1 MKTISVDIEGKTQ
14 DIDVPDDYTD
24 EDLDDIV
31 NQLDTAPPETA
42 PPETAPAT
50 VSTTAPKQP
59 GVLSKIGGAMDQA
72 ETAAGEGAYKDWNLI
87 KEAATRPNTNLPT
100 RIAETTG
107 NALGSIVRGGMNL
120 ANVPLAGAGALVKQA
135 FPYTTSKIGQLMTDK
150 RKLTPWSQGEG
161 TSVVDAL
168 GAVGAPMRRAEKDW
182 PRTTQ
187 QLKNILS
194 VEQVLPYGKLAQ
206 VAGKPIVAGTAEALE
221 AATRP
226 AIEGEQVAREGMEYL
241 SRKTGEGLESFGKK
255 TTKPKFSSIS
265 ETDLKEYAGGP
276 SSSAEEGMDAL
287 VNDMSNLGV
296 DSRRGVSASIPKVD
310 NRVALEMANRE
321 NMLDRFVAQVRPS
334 QAHNLDMEQIINDLK
349 DGVVRRSEIAD
360 ELGIGLP
367 NDVAKAIKT
376 LDGIAED
383 LKARDL
389 YKELPPAYIPEV
401 KRIIERDTHAFKK
414 GYIPD
419 KNDLIQHNIGKL
431 TYFKAMDAL
440 NDVIAPVFPEF
451 AISGRNLRKLIG
463 IKGILEKAKLRDDK
477 KFGDYLKNAAMRVAG
492 ESAAGFVLGDVGG
505 AAGVGGIGLGIDLGQ
520 KIVRTVGPSQLMKT
534 GRFLQGKSTKLGK
547 VKALSEVEKENYRL
561 HRGQEIGQYR
571 RKKSAEE
578 TRAEFR
584 ARADAK
590 AKARAKAEEQ
600 ARRYEP
606 MDY

>member
-1 MKTISVDIEGKTQ
+1 MAEAFDHAKSS
-14 DIDVPDDYTD
+14 
-24 EDLDDIV
+24 
-31 NQLDTAPPETA
+31 DTSAEVAPSQPE
-42 PPETAPAT
+42 
-50 VSTTAPKQP
+50 SIKQP
-59 GVLSKIGGAMDQA
+59 GVFSKITGAMDQA
-72 ETAAGEGAYKDWNLI
+72 ETNLGEGAYKDVQLV

-107 NALGSIVRGGMNL
+107 NVLGGVARTGINML
-120 ANVPLAGAGALVKQA
+120 NVPLAGAGALAQQA
-135 FPYTTSKIGQLMTDK
+135 FPYTTNKIGEFMTTK
-150 RKLTPWSQGEG
+150 RQLTPWSQGEG
-161 TSVVDAL
+161 TSPADVL
-168 GAVGAPMRRAEKDW
+168 GMVGAPMRRLEQEN
-182 PRTTQ
+182 PRAAQ
-187 QLKNILS
+187 QLKNVLA
-194 VEQVLPYGKLAQ
+194 VEQILPYAKIAQ
-206 VAGKPIVAGTAEALE
+206 VAGKPIIAGTAEALE

-226 AIEGEQVAREGMEYL
+226 AIEGAQVAGEGMEYL

-255 TTKPKFSSIS
+255 TTKPKLSSIS

-296 DSRRGVSASIPKVD
+296 DSRRGVAASIPKVD

-321 NMLDRFVAQVRPS
+321 RMLDRFVAQVRPS

-367 NDVAKAIKT
+367 NDVTKAIKT
-376 LDGIAED
+376 LNGIAED
-383 LKARDL
+383 LKARNL
-389 YKELPPAYIPEV
+389 YKDLPPSYIPEV
-401 KRIIERDTHAFKK
+401 KRIIDRDTHAFKK
-414 GYIPD
+414 GYMPD
-419 KNDLIQHNIGKL
+419 KEDIIQHNIGKV

-451 AISGRNLRKLIG
+451 ATSGRNLRKLIG
-463 IKGILEKAKLRDDK
+463 IKGILEKAKLREDK
-477 KFGDYLKNAAMRVAG
+477 KFGDYLKMAGMRMAIG
-492 ESAAGFVLGDVGG
+492 STAGFVLGDVGG
-505 AAGVGGIGLGIDLGQ
+505 AEGVGALELGADLAQ
-520 KIVRTVGPSQLMKT
+520 KFVRTVGPSQLMKT

-547 VKALSEVEKENYRL
+547 VKALSEIEKENYRL
-561 HRGQEIGQYR
+561 HRGQEIGQYG